1 MVKLK
6 FETEDSKLGLTK
18 ATGFIWADEVGI
30 YIEYQVSDNIFE
42 LYKSEI
48 KEAFFPFTT
57 IEEITHKMS
66 WWLFN
71 GGRIEISL
79 NSLKNTNDIPFIA
92 DNMLIFNLKR
102 KYKNK
107 GKDFAVNTQLE
118 LYNYR
123 LDQLD
128 NN

>member
-6 FETEDSKLGLTK
+6 FETEDSKFGLTK
-18 ATGFIWADEVGI
+18 ATGFLWADQEGVR
-30 YIEYQVSDNIFE
+30 IEYQVSDNIFE
-42 LYKSEI
+42 LYKSDI

-57 IEEITHKMS
+57 IEEISHKQS

-71 GGRIEISL
+71 GGRICVSL
-79 NSLKNTNDIPFIA
+79 NSLKNTNDIPFIEE
-92 DNMLIFNLKR
+92 NRLIFNLKR
-102 KYKNK
+102 KNKNK

-123 LDQLD
+123 LEQMD
-128 NN
+128 NL